1 MADEFIFRRETGDA
15 QRVRAEA
22 LGEPGNRRFRLLASL
37 QGETFI
43 VWMEKQQLQALGLA
57 LEQMLEQLPSAGP
70 ELETAD
76 VPLEFDTE
84 TRRQFRAGRM
94 ELGYDEAGDRILIS
108 AHDMQEDD
116 EEAQQPSALDLGIS
130 RGQARQLSAEAA
142 VLVAAG
148 RPRCPMCGQP
158 MNPGIH
164 VCPQQNGHLPLQ
176 EEGDAE

>member
-1 MADEFIFRRETGDA
+1 MADEFIFQREAGDA
-15 QRVRAEA
+15 QKVRAEA
-22 LGEPGNRRFRLLASL
+22 LGEPGSRRFRLLASL

-57 LEQMLEQLPSAGP
+57 LEQMLEQLPSRGP
-70 ELETAD
+70 ELESAD
-76 VPLEFDTE
+76 VPLEFNTE
-84 TRRQFRAGRM
+84 TRRQFRVGRM

-108 AHDMQEDD
+108 AHDAQEDD
-116 EEAQQPSALDLGIS
+116 DEEQHSALDLGIS

-142 VLVAAG
+142 LLVAAG

-158 MNPGIH
+158 MDPGVH

-176 EEGDAE
+176 EEGSAE